1 MDARVKPAHDDSN
14 RPTSPHPP
22 VMPCGEKLRSRIFH
36 SSYLSAG
43 RNLNGWHWR
52 SARVAVCTR
61 TGPFAEALAL
71 TSSGSPTSAPLGL
84 SVMRRTALSFC
95 ADARLAVGL
104 QHFCRC
110 SCIAETTELSTLAA
124 VSAGASN
131 SWPKL
136 DAKGSMP
143 GTTGRCVTGA
153 PSHAGAAGC
162 AQAED
167 SGGDAAAV
175 RSGRDAA
182 AVRSAG

>member
-43 RNLNGWHWR
+43 RNLNSWHLR
-52 SARVAVCTR
+52 SARVAGCTR
-61 TGPFAEALAL
+61 PGPFAEALAL

-95 ADARLAVGL
+95 ADARLAGGF

-131 SWPKL
+131 SRALP
-136 DAKGSMP
+136 DRNP
-143 GTTGRCVTGA
+143 
-153 PSHAGAAGC
+153 GAAGT
-162 AQAED
+162 D
-167 SGGDAAAV
+167 RTG
-175 RSGRDAA
+175 
-182 AVRSAG
+182 